1 MKNKQKLPF
10 FGMNFYISNDLSVA
24 LFFSFHLPA
33 NFTKQQQLQ
42 QQQQNYYELKTDLGR
57 ESVAMQSGK
66 IIHTQK
72 PKLSL
77 IEHGHQMDG

>member
-42 QQQQNYYELKTDLGR
+42 QQQQNYELKTDLWR
-57 ESVAMQSGK
+57 VSGHAEWQDHSHSK
-66 IIHTQK
+66 AK
-72 PKLSL
+72 VKL
-77 IEHGHQMDG
+77 D